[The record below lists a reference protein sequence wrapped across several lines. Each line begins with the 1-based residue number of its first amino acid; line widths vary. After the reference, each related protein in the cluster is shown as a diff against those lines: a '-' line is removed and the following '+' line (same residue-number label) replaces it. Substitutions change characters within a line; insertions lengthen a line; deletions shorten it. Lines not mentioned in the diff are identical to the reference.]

1 MTKPPLFSILFLVFI
16 IQVVGVFGADN
27 SEGSRPQFTSISVN
41 EATSEIHLAWTIA
54 ENSNYLLE
62 KSSDLITWSSVDVL
76 SGNTHAVTPTENKS
90 EQVFFRISSVSTAAP
105 NNILLLIVD
114 DWGIDSS
121 PIDNLN
127 GTNLPV
133 MPHLESLAATGIRF
147 SNAYALPMCSPT
159 RASILT
165 GRYPFRHGVGSPAGA
180 NLPSSE
186 LTLAEAMSAHTE
198 FALGSVGKWHLGGG
212 NTGPRDTGGWPY
224 FAGSLGSG
232 VEDYSNWQ
240 KIITIGD
247 EPPQSIVSSTYAT
260 TDTTND
266 AISWIQDQADQ
277 PWFCWVAYNA
287 AHSPFHD
294 PPSTIS
300 GKENPFAGARGNRNR
315 FEAMLW
321 AMDSEI
327 GRLIDTIDRSTT
339 EIILIGDNGTPGGV
353 IQPPFTREH
362 SKGTLYDGGT
372 HVPLVIN
379 GPSVLRPNTISDQL
393 VHCADL
399 FPTIIELSGVKPES
413 LNLQLDGISLLP
425 ILSGESLENRPIV
438 CEAFGRNFDQPGRAI
453 RKDDYKLIIF
463 DDPNSDTDTA
473 RLEFYQLSSD
483 SNETNN
489 LLSNALSLEQQTAFD
504 ELVAY
509 SKSLGGNFNQ

>member
-1 MTKPPLFSILFLVFI
+1 MSKPSLFILLFLLLF
-16 IQVVGVFGADN
+16 IQVDEAFGADAVEV
-27 SEGSRPQFTSISVN
+27 SGPQFTSISVDD
-41 EATSEIHLAWTIA
+41 TTREILLAWTTTDA
-54 ENSNYLLE
+54 SDYMLE
-62 KSSDLITWSSVDVL
+62 KSSDLITWTAVVNL
-76 SGNTHAVTPTENKS
+76 SGNTHTIPPEAIKS
-90 EQVFFRISSVSTAAP
+90 AQMFFRISDVSIAP
-105 NNILLLIVD
+105 RHNILLLIVD

-133 MPHLESLAATGIRF
+133 MPNLESLAATGMRF

-180 NLPSSE
+180 NLPPTE
-186 LTLAEAMSAHTE
+186 TTLAEAMSAHTE
-198 FALGSVGKWHLGGG
+198 FALASIGKWHLGGG
-212 NTGPRDTGGWPY
+212 DTGPRDNGGWPY

-240 KIITIGD
+240 KIISVEN
-247 EPPQSIVSSTYAT
+247 EPPQSIVSSIYAT

-266 AISWIQDQADQ
+266 AINWIQTQADQ

-294 PPSTIS
+294 PPSTIA
-300 GKENPFAGARGNRNR
+300 GKANPFAGARGNRNR
-315 FEAMLW
+315 YEAMLW
-321 AMDSEI
+321 AMDAEI
-327 GRLIDTIDRSTT
+327 GRLLDTIDRTTT

-353 IQPPFTREH
+353 IQAPFTREH

-379 GPSVLRPNTISDQL
+379 GPSVSSPNTTSDQL

-399 FPTIIELSGVKPES
+399 FPTIMELSGVAPNS
-413 LNLQLDGISLLP
+413 LALQLDGISLLP
-425 ILSGESLENRPIV
+425 ILSGSSTENRPIV
-438 CEAFGRNFDQPGRAI
+438 CEAFGRNFNQPGRAI
-453 RKDDYKLIIF
+453 RKEDYKLIIF
-463 DDPNSDTDTA
+463 DDPNNDTDTA

-483 SNETNN
+483 PNEINN
-489 LLSNALSLEQQTAFD
+489 LLLDTLSSVQQSTFD
-504 ELVAY
+504 ELIAY
-509 SKSLGGNFNQ
+509 NKSLGGNFNQ